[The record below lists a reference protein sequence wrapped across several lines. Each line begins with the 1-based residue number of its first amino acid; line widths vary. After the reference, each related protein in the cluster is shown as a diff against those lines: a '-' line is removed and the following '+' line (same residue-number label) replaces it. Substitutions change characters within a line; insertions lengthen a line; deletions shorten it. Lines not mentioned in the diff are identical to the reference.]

1 MTSYREQIR
10 PADEDNRRGTITL
23 SGPVLREL
31 IGAAKDAQVLLERC
45 GDEAANRCVKKLDKA
60 INNVRS
66 K

>member
-31 IGAAKDAQVLLERC
+31 IGAAKDAQVLLERS
-45 GDEAANRCVKKLDKA
+45 GDESANRCVRALDEA
-60 INNVRS
+60 INQAR
-66 K
+66 KK